1 MKTNKEYT
9 AEMFKIIAR
18 QAIDGEQDPRASA
31 KIIRHYAQEIIEMA
45 EQEAREGQG
54 LADLYPNLDKEL
66 I

>member
-31 KIIRHYAQEIIEMA
+31 KVIRHYAQEIIEMA
-45 EQEAREGQG
+45 EQEAREGQD
-54 LADLYPNLDKEL
+54 LADLYPNLDSEL

>member
-31 KIIRHYAQEIIEMA
+31 KVIRHYAQEIIEMA
-45 EQEAREGQG
+45 EQEEREGQD